1 MKNNF
6 TSQLKYK
13 MADDKVIEYNNCEET
28 KEEKIIITDTETPI
42 LDILNIIQN
51 YEQQDNEYSYKTFDN
66 SFKNIEK

>member
-1 MKNNF
+1 
-6 TSQLKYK
+6 

-66 SFKNIEK
+66 SFKNIEI

>member
-1 MKNNF
+1 
-6 TSQLKYK
+6 

>member
-28 KEEKIIITDTETPI
+28 REEKIIITDTETPI